1 MYFQFLGSSNIWAM
15 RRWEYKPVG
24 FLERYCFYATSLDFR
39 FPALGLFGMVGCES
53 GVVGAGFVVLFW
65 PARTRIPPNISIH
78 LSLEDISILGN

>member
-1 MYFQFLGSSNIWAM
+1 M

-53 GVVGAGFVVLFW
+53 GVVGLVLWCYFGLLGLEY
-65 PARTRIPPNISIH
+65 PPIFRFTFLWKISR
-78 LSLEDISILGN
+78 S